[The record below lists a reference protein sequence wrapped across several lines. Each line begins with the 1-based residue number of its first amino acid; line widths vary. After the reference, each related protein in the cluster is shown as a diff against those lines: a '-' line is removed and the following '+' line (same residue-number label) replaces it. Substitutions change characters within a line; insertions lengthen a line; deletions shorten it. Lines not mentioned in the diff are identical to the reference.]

1 MIPLLAETGAGV
13 SDVAVFF
20 KRLLEALPGA
30 GLVPPIVFWPLAM
43 LVVAAVMV
51 AFISVFALFAVW
63 LERKIS
69 ARIQCRLGPMEV
81 GPVGL
86 FEAIPIIGVALGAL
100 ANKFPMLLGG
110 IAQTA
115 ADGVKLL
122 AKEDVI
128 PAAADRPLYIIGPI
142 IVFLGVFA
150 IYPVLPFGPGLIGTD
165 LDVGLFFVAA
175 VGSLEA
181 IGVMMAGWASNN
193 KWSLFAT
200 MRTATQVVSY
210 EIPLSLAF
218 VAVIACAGTFS
229 LMELSD
235 MQRGWIT
242 KWYLFANPFTF
253 ISFFIYYIASLA
265 QVKRA
270 PFDLPEAE
278 SELVSGFH
286 TEYSGMRFSI
296 FFLSEYAAMY
306 VVSAVAAVVYL
317 GGYYTGI
324 GPVDDW
330 MYANRAGLLPN
341 LIGFGAILTKS
352 LILVS
357 LQMILRWTLPR
368 IRLDQVMHL
377 CLKVLLP
384 FAIVCVVGAAAWQQV
399 LGDHALLFFKVS
411 R

>member
-13 SDVAVFF
+13 PDLAA
-20 KRLLEALPGA
+20 LLKGLPGA
-30 GLVPPIVFWPLAM
+30 GSLPPVLFWPAAM
-43 LVVAAVMV
+43 LVVALLVV
-51 AFISVFALFAVW
+51 GFISVFALFAVW

-86 FEAIPIIGVALGAL
+86 FESIPIIGIPLAKL
-100 ANKFPMLLGG
+100 ANAFPMVLGG

-122 AKEDVI
+122 AKEDII
-128 PAAADRPLYIIGPI
+128 PAGADKPMYIIGPV

-150 IYPVLPFGPGLIGTD
+150 IFAVLPFGPNLIGTD

-181 IGVMMAGWASNN
+181 IGVMMSGWASNN
-193 KWSLFAT
+193 KWSLFGT

-218 VAVIACAGTFS
+218 VAVVALSGTFS

-235 MQRGWIT
+235 HQRGWFFH
-242 KWYLFANPFTF
+242 WYVFANPFTAVAF
-253 ISFFIYYIASLA
+253 VIYLIASLA

-306 VVSAVAAVVYL
+306 AVSAVAAVVYL

-330 MYANRAGLLPN
+330 MFASRTGVLPN
-341 LIGFGAILTKS
+341 LLGLGVIAGKS
-352 LILVS
+352 IFLVS
-357 LQMILRWTLPR
+357 LQMVIRWTLPR

-384 FAIVCVVGAAAWQQV
+384 FSIVCVVGAAAWQLA
-399 LGDHALLFFKVS
+399 LGDHMLWFIPVGP